1 MTEGKLISY
10 LQAVNIVNL
19 EIPQSQQ
26 KGVMYK

>member
-19 EIPQSQQ
+19 EIPQSHQ
-26 KGVMYK
+26 KGVMCK